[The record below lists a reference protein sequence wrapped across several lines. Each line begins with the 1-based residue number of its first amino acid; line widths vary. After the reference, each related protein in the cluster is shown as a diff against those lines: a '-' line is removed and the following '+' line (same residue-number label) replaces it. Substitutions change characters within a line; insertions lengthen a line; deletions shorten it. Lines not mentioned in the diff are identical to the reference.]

1 MKIEYNFAYIQDLDF
16 ICKIDENCFS
26 DRYGRDYFYDNILAN
41 KIIVAKCEERIVGF
55 ILFSIVL
62 DESEI
67 LKIAVDEGFRGFSIG
82 SGLMK
87 IYIDYVNRDLRRELM
102 LEVRESNF
110 SAIKL
115 YEKFGY
121 EVVRTIK
128 NYYSNPQED
137 GFFMLRGN

>member
-1 MKIEYNFAYIQDLDF
+1 MKIEVNFATLEDLDS
-16 ICKIDENCFS
+16 ICKIDEESFS
-26 DRYGRDYFYDNILAN
+26 DKYCRDYFGECIENRKVLVAN
-41 KIIVAKCEERIVGF
+41 NDEKVVGF
-55 ILFSIVL
+55 ILFTIVL

-67 LKIAVDEGFRGFSIG
+67 LKIAVNRDYRGLSIG
-82 SGLMK
+82 TSIMEK
-87 IYIDYVNRDLRRELM
+87 YIEFVNLDLNRNLM

-121 EVVRTIK
+121 KVVRTIK

-137 GFFMLRGN
+137 GLFMIRGN